1 MGELLL
7 TDTGHYSFL
16 NLSGAVS
23 QDITERNFSL
33 AFWSLKHFI
42 LLKIA
47 QHPKKLLFLYT
58 VSLDIYYIKNKKK
71 CWSLKTLQVDIPS
84 AMRLR
89 SSLQVSC
96 SFGKIPPCN
105 HEGMGI
111 EKGQ

>member
-7 TDTGHYSFL
+7 TDTGHYNFP
-16 NLSGAVS
+16 NLLATVS

-42 LLKIA
+42 LLKIVE
-47 QHPKKLLFLYT
+47 HPKKLLFLYT
-58 VSLDIYYIKNKKK
+58 VSLDIYYIKNNKK
-71 CWSLKTLQVDIPS
+71 CWSLKTLQVGFPS
-84 AMRLR
+84 TMRLR

-96 SFGKIPPCN
+96 SFGKIPPCD
-105 HEGMGI
+105 HEGLGI